1 MAWRR
6 GRHYSSDLR
15 SRVLAAVDGG
25 LAVRKAAVL
34 FQVSISYIY
43 KAQIRRRKTG
53 SAEASPV
60 RGHCPRKLT
69 PAQEMALDQH
79 IRAHGDI
86 TLAAL
91 KRRLEIEHGVRIS
104 EGALWSAIDRLG
116 LTLKKKPCAPASK
129 SDRTWPPGVGSGR
142 RPSPS
147 SILSAWSSSTRPA

>member
-6 GRHYSSDLR
+6 GQHYSSDLR

-25 LAVRKAAVL
+25 LAVRKAAIL

-60 RGHCPRKLT
+60 RGHRPRKLT
-69 PAQEMALDQH
+69 PVQEVALNQH

-91 KRRLEIEHGVRIS
+91 KRWLEAEHGVRIS
-104 EGALWSAIDRLG
+104 EGALWSAVDRLG
-116 LTLKKKPCAPASK
+116 LTLKKNPA
-129 SDRTWPPGVGSGR
+129 RQRARAAGR
-142 RPSPS
+142 G
-147 SILSAWSSSTRPA
+147 RPAADLEGGPALHRS